1 MAEAG
6 AGATNSSS
14 EEASDGAEEAM
25 GGIGGAEGEAKGLT
39 RIEEEAD
46 TM

>member
-1 MAEAG
+1 MAEAWV
-6 AGATNSSS
+6 GATNSSS
-14 EEASDGAEEAM
+14 EEASEEEAM
-25 GGIGGAEGEAKGLT
+25 GGDGGAEGEAKGFT